1 MQDCVA
7 MDYLTAWEK
16 STGWI
21 IHWFNK
27 WKPKKIEFDD
37 YYQECALYFWG
48 KLKNSFEPEKCWCC
62 SKVAYKRVMIRL
74 AYREKESKLRTES
87 LGDRDWICGAND
99 DFAFWEVQLKPHL
112 QKVAELVADGYET
125 AEICTLTGKTIETI
139 YTYIKNIKRIYANKL
154 GITNYQRKHLRS
166 FARQRTEKEM
176 ATWGKN
182 RLKAVQELRK
192 RAKSLQMSEKSKQCA
207 I

>member
-1 MQDCVA
+1 
-7 MDYLTAWEK
+7 MDYITAWEK
-16 STGWI
+16 STGWV

-62 SKVAYKRVMIRL
+62 SKVAYKRIMIRL
-74 AYREKESKLRTES
+74 VYREKENKLQTES
-87 LGDRDWICGAND
+87 LGDRDWLVSTDIDCN
-99 DFAFWEVQLKPHL
+99 FWEIQLKPHL

-125 AEICTLTGKTIETI
+125 AEICTLTGKTLETI
-139 YTYIKNIKRIYANKL
+139 YTNIKNIKRIYADKL
-154 GITNYQRKHLRS
+154 GIANYQRKHLRS
-166 FARQRTEKEM
+166 FTRQRTEKEIE
-176 ATWGKN
+176 TWEKN
-182 RLKAVQELRK
+182 RLRAVQELRK
-192 RAKSLQMSEKSKQCA
+192 RAKYLQTHEKSRQCA